1 MLRKWTF
8 ASSWSIES
16 DTIGTEEYRK
26 MIYKLNDMNK
36 KIEVYFGRGMNK
48 IEIELTEE
56 QVAKVKRLQKHIRL
70 KREEEKLA
78 KKEGRSPRSIPY

>member
-1 MLRKWTF
+1 
-8 ASSWSIES
+8 
-16 DTIGTEEYRK
+16 
-26 MIYKLNDMNK
+26 MIFRSNDMSK
-36 KIEVYFGRGMNK
+36 KIKAYFGRGVNK

-78 KKEGRSPRSIPY
+78 KKEGKTPRSIPY

>member
-1 MLRKWTF
+1 MTF
-8 ASSWSIES
+8 RS
-16 DTIGTEEYRK
+16 
-26 MIYKLNDMNK
+26 NDMSK
-36 KIEVYFGRGMNK
+36 KIKAYFGLGVNK

-78 KKEGRSPRSIPY
+78 KKEGSPPGQYHINRKRYE

>member
-1 MLRKWTF
+1 
-8 ASSWSIES
+8 
-16 DTIGTEEYRK
+16 
-26 MIYKLNDMNK
+26 MIFKSNDMSK
-36 KIEVYFGRGMNK
+36 KIEAYFGRGVNK

-78 KKEGRSPRSIPY
+78 KKEDRIPRTIPY

>member
-1 MLRKWTF
+1 M
-8 ASSWSIES
+8 S
-16 DTIGTEEYRK
+16 
-26 MIYKLNDMNK
+26 K
-36 KIEVYFGRGMNK
+36 KIKAYFGRGVNK

-78 KKEGRSPRSIPY
+78 KKAGRKPRVIPY

>member
-1 MLRKWTF
+1 
-8 ASSWSIES
+8 
-16 DTIGTEEYRK
+16 

>member
-1 MLRKWTF
+1 
-8 ASSWSIES
+8 
-16 DTIGTEEYRK
+16 
-26 MIYKLNDMNK
+26 MIHKLNDMNK
-36 KIEVYFGRGMNK
+36 KMKAYFGRGVNK

-78 KKEGRSPRSIPY
+78 KKEGREPRSLPY